1 MNEQAAINGVRN
13 NASGLR
19 ILLVDDNPL
28 NADMLSR
35 RLLRTGFAVMI
46 AADGADGV
54 AHALVERP
62 DLILMDMQLPIIDG
76 WEAVRL
82 IRRSPGIDDLPIIAL
97 TANTGDEER
106 EQMLAAGCDE
116 VEGKPIELPRL
127 LAKISSLLG
136 GEPVL

>member
-1 MNEQAAINGVRN
+1 MNDQVASNGDSSVHR
-13 NASGLR
+13 SRR

-35 RLLRTGFAVMI
+35 RLLRKGFAVVV

-97 TANTGDEER
+97 TANSGDDER
-106 EQMLAAGCDE
+106 VQMLAAGCDE

-127 LAKISSLLG
+127 LAKISTLLG